1 MKHAIDPT
9 VDCVFKKLL
18 GSEENSNLL
27 VHFLNAVMQPAP
39 GSDITQVEILNPYNE
54 KDFLTGK
61 LSIVDVKARDG
72 MDRTFKVEIQLS
84 VYGSLKSRILYC
96 WSDLYAAQLKQGED
110 YSTLKPVIAIWLIA
124 EKLFKDSDGF
134 HYHFKVYEPHYG
146 MVLHEDCAIHVLEL
160 KKFGTPEITSE
171 LEPWLTFFKEGRQLD
186 YSALPDYMDTAE
198 MRQAME
204 TLKLFSEKER
214 NYHIYQSRMDAI
226 RVQKTLDRERQILES
241 DKQRLSQ
248 ALSQANIQAQQLRQ
262 ADIQAENE
270 KEAALKR
277 EEAALW
283 QKEAALKREKAL
295 MQKLKELG
303 ITVDTAEVA

>member
-39 GSDITQVEILNPYNE
+39 GNDITQVEILNPYNE
-54 KDFLTGK
+54 KDFLTDK

-72 MDRTFKVEIQLS
+72 MGRTFQVEIQLS
-84 VYGSLKSRILYC
+84 VFGSLKSRILYC
-96 WSDLYAAQLKQGED
+96 WCDMYAAQLKQGED

-124 EKLFKDSDGF
+124 EKLFKDSEGF
-134 HYHFKVYEPHYG
+134 HYHFKFCEPHYG
-146 MVLHEDCAIHVLEL
+146 MILHEDCAIHVLEL

-171 LEPWLTFFKEGRQLD
+171 LERWLTFFKEGRQLD
-186 YSALPDYMDTAE
+186 DNALPDYMDTAE

-204 TLKLFSEKER
+204 TLRLFSEKER

-226 RVQKTLDRERQILES
+226 RVQKTIDRERQLLEN

-248 ALSQANIQAQQLRQ
+248 ELAQADIQAQQLRQ
-262 ADIQAENE
+262 ASIQAEKE
-270 KEAALKR
+270 RKTALKQKEAALKR
-277 EEAALW
+277 EES
-283 QKEAALKREKAL
+283 ALKREEAL

-303 ITVDTAEVA
+303 VTLDTAEVP